1 MIRTYEE
8 ARVVEDALRDAIDK
22 LQRQEATEANKRD
35 QRMTRAL
42 VSIAK
47 RLHQVAHR
55 KCVELGPQK
64 GAALAEPA

>member
-8 ARVVEDALRDAIDK
+8 ARVVEDALRDAVDK

-47 RLHQVAHR
+47 RMHQVAHR
-55 KCVELGPQK
+55 KCRELGPQK
-64 GAALAEPA
+64 GDADAD